1 MAQPPVG
8 IRQNGVLGYIDFPRD
23 VTAQT
28 RENAYAAYNQL
39 AIQRVQAIGFNFSGT
54 DYLNSAGIGLII
66 SLVEDATHAGRKV
79 FAYGLNSHN
88 RKLFRMVGLTERL
101 TLVADEAEM
110 LSKLAPPAPEPPA
123 PQTVAAESATPQ
135 SAPTS
140 EPPAPH
146 ATVMSEPPAPQ
157 AVVAESAAPQA
168 SVAPEPPAAHLP
180 TESQAQPELEEP
192 ATQVLPP
199 AADPSSPKAEV

>member
-8 IRQNGVLGYIDFPRD
+8 TRQNGTLGYIDFPRD

-28 RENAYAAYNQL
+28 RENAYAAYNHL
-39 AIQRVQAIGFNFSGT
+39 AVQRVQAIGFNFSGT

-66 SLVEDATHAGRKV
+66 SLVEDAAAAGRKV

-110 LSKLAPPAPEPPA
+110 HAKLAP
-123 PQTVAAESATPQ
+123 
-135 SAPTS
+135 
-140 EPPAPH
+140 
-146 ATVMSEPPAPQ
+146 
-157 AVVAESAAPQA
+157 
-168 SVAPEPPAAHLP
+168 PEPPAAPEAPVEAAPPSEPETQPEPQALP
-180 TESQAQPELEEP
+180 KVEQSLEQATQAESQALSEVEQ
-192 ATQVLPP
+192 P
-199 AADPSSPKAEV
+199 AAEQASPKADA